1 MAIKKNTSV
10 YGVSELNKV
19 AAVKTGRHYTQYEL
33 DGTDFATTPAENG
46 MLLAVDHVAKK
57 IKKAAAVTTRV
68 GLHSS
73 VEKIYEGE
81 KGRKHFSVK
90 LGEFLPRV
98 YELSIGDVF
107 ETSTFQYDDAVYAD
121 YAAIKAAI
129 NATTVYGVA
138 GTNGYIDVKAATT
151 ATAVIE
157 LKAVEGVVL
166 PNGENGIKW
175 VVVKA

>member
-19 AAVKTGRHYTQYEL
+19 AAVKTGQHFTQYVL
-33 DGTDFATTPAENG
+33 DGTDFVTTPAENG
-46 MLLAVDHVAKK
+46 MLLVIDHVAKK
-57 IKKAAAVTTRV
+57 IKKATAVTQLV

-73 VEKIYEGE
+73 VEKIYENE

-90 LGEFLPRV
+90 IGDFNPRV
-98 YELSIGDVF
+98 YTLSVGDVF
-107 ETSTFQYDDAVYAD
+107 ETNTFQYDDTVYAD
-121 YAAIKAAI
+121 FAAIKAAI
-129 NATTVYGVA
+129 NATTVFGVA

-151 ATAVIE
+151 PTAVVE
-157 LKAVEGVVL
+157 LKAVEAVVL

-175 VVVKA
+175 VVAKA